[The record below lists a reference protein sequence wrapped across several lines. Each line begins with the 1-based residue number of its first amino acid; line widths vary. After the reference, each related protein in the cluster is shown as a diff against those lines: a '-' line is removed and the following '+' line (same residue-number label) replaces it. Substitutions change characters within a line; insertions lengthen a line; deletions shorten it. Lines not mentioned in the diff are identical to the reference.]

1 MKTEHRPGYLNGN
14 AEGLSRRPK
23 PENPE
28 SGILGEVQ
36 NFCEPLVARETT
48 SDGSTAFVEDG
59 NESKP
64 RAPCPPWSRAHLR
77 TKQSKDKHLNAVLQW
92 LRAGRRPPKE
102 EMSGA
107 DRDMRALWG
116 QYDRLLLQN
125 EVLHRQCFDEK
136 TGHESLQVCVP
147 EQVRGAVL
155 EELHDQCRH
164 LPVRKTIDNVRKR
177 FYWIGFT
184 ANIELYCFTCHTCGS
199 RSGPIPCVR
208 APMQPIKMG

>member
-1 MKTEHRPGYLNGN
+1 MKMEHQPGYLHGN
-14 AEGLSRRPK
+14 ADGLSRRPW
-23 PENPE
+23 PENPA
-28 SGILGEVQ
+28 SDILGEVQ
-36 NFCEPLVARETT
+36 NFCEPLVAGATT

-59 NESKP
+59 NESKLRPP
-64 RAPCPPWSRAHLR
+64 RQPWSRAHLR

-107 DRDMRALWG
+107 NQDMRALWG

-136 TGHESLQVCVP
+136 TGHESLHMCVP
-147 EQVRGAVL
+147 EQVKGAVL

-164 LPVRKTIDNVRKR
+164 LSVRKTIDNVRKR

-184 ANIELYCFTCHTCGS
+184 ADIELYCCTCHTCGS
-199 RSGPIPCVR
+199 RNGPIPWVR
-208 APMQPIKMG
+208 APMQPIKRY